1 MHFEAHLQKTLEGLG
16 DWFSTVTQTLDFV
29 SGSHNCRSVP
39 VRVDAYSGQTQ
50 RCRCSQPP
58 ACWPKPK
65 RRDERIQ
72 TEDFAYS
79 VAIEAMRAALVP
91 KPVEVA
97 SAGQT
102 TLASAPSYYDR
113 GTVAVCRGIRGT
125 RSFQSKWWHQCSVT
139 SQKPNPA
146 SRRYSHRKSS
156 RVAPH
161 AVQIHLG
168 LRA

>member
-1 MHFEAHLQKTLEGLG
+1 MDIHTTCILKPTCRKHSRGWETDSRQLRKPWTLSRVCITVGQFQYELMHIRGKDNAADVLSRL
-16 DWFSTVTQTLDFV
+16 
-29 SGSHNCRSVP
+29 P
-39 VRVDAYSGQTQ
+39 VDQ
-50 RCRCSQPP
+50 SQN
-58 ACWPKPK
+58 
-65 RRDERIQ
+65 EETSE

-125 RSFQSKWWHQCSVT
+125 RRAR
-139 SQKPNPA
+139 A
-146 SRRYSHRKSS
+146 SRASGGTS
-156 RVAPH
+156 
-161 AVQIHLG
+161 AV
-168 LRA
+168 